1 MSITRKFV
9 LGFAVLATSAVA
21 SPRIWAQNVIDR
33 SNVAVTPAQGFS
45 FINSDWTGVTFRPT
59 GANVSGAGVF
69 LENYYNKGP
78 NSGTLFASLME
89 GGPNGTLLASGSSP
103 FTTPSGS
110 LVGSFFDVFFSAPV
124 SVTAGNDYTVVFH
137 GLAEGAR
144 VVTTYNSDK
153 AQESDLFYSNDGVS
167 YASYGAKGYSLN
179 FREYTAVTATPE
191 PASMVLMATGL
202 FGIAAVVRR
211 KRIS

>member
-9 LGFAVLATSAVA
+9 LGFAVLATSAIA
-21 SPRIWAQNVIDR
+21 APRIVAQNVIDR
-33 SNVAVTPAQGFS
+33 SNTAVTPTQGFAY
-45 FINSDWTGVTFRPT
+45 INDRTAVTFRPT

-69 LENYYNKGP
+69 LENWSNEGP

-103 FTTPSGS
+103 FTTPSGKI
-110 LVGSFFDVFFSAPV
+110 VGSFFDVFFSAPV
-124 SVTAGNDYTVVFH
+124 SVTAGNDYTVVFN
-137 GLAEGAR
+137 GRSGSR
-144 VVTTYNSDK
+144 SVVTTYNNDRS
-153 AQESDLFYSNDGVS
+153 QGTDLFYSGDGVS
-167 YASYGAKGYSLN
+167 YTSYGARGSSGN